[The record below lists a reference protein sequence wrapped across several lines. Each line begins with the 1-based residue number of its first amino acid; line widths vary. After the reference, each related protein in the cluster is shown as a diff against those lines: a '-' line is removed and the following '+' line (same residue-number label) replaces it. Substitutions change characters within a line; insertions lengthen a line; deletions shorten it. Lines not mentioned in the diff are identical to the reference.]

1 MYLIDTNVLSEVIRP
16 QPNLAVV
23 RKLLTTDPALRFA
36 SEITRYELRFGAM
49 LRDDGEALWAR
60 IEQRILPLAH
70 WLPVDATVVMAA
82 ADRGAMLRRSGQS
95 IEWSDLMLA
104 ATACA
109 HGLIVVTR
117 NIRHFDRLPDTP
129 VENWFVP
136 ELGSG
141 P

>member
-70 WLPVDATVVMAA
+70 WLPVDLPAPFSPKSACTDPADIVMETSFSAFTP
-82 ADRGAMLRRSGQS
+82 GK
-95 IEWSDLMLA
+95 DLL
-104 ATACA
+104 TF
-109 HGLIVVTR
+109 VT
-117 NIRHFDRLPDTP
+117 
-129 VENWFVP
+129 
-136 ELGSG
+136 
-141 P
+141 